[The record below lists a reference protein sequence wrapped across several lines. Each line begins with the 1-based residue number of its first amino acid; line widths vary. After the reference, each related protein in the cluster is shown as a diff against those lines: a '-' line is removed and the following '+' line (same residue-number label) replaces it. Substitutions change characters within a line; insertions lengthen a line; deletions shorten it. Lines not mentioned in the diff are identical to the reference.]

1 MFIVSQSECL
11 GNSSLLLFFSFLLT
25 NKGTVFEIFCLI
37 FSIVATMGQERVERH
52 NYIGKKCLFFLIPS
66 TVIGKTHY
74 RYTVQAHS
82 SGQLRQ
88 HCRLF
93 GSLIKAANSR
103 KIRDV
108 PFFSCANQ
116 LKSHVTVTAE
126 PPVRQRG
133 STIMRNARTQ
143 CALAEFPILLAQFVR
158 I

>member
-1 MFIVSQSECL
+1 MSVKANVWGI
-11 GNSSLLLFFSFLLT
+11 LLCYFFSFLWT
-25 NKGTVFEIFCLI
+25 NKRTVFEIFCLI

-93 GSLIKAANSR
+93 GSLIKAGKLTENTWR
-103 KIRDV
+103 TI
-108 PFFSCANQ
+108 FFPVQINWRVTSLSPPSPQFAREAAQ
-116 LKSHVTVTAE
+116 LYAKW
-126 PPVRQRG
+126 G
-133 STIMRNARTQ
+133 K
-143 CALAEFPILLAQFVR
+143 LLFVKN
-158 I
+158 IELLLLSK